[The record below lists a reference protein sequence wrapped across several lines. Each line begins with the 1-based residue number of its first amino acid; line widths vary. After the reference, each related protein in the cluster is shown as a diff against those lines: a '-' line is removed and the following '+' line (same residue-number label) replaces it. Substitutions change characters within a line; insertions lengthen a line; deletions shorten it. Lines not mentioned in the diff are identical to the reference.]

1 MGKGSGIKRRMF
13 LCAVAVAA
21 VFSLAACG
29 KENNSQQESKQEQ
42 TSAKEVALADIHEAV
57 KAVYG
62 EYYLPSMEQ
71 DAEYISALYGIT
83 EDMYE
88 EAIAEVAMISAQV
101 DTFLA
106 FKAKEGQADAIEEKL
121 NEYRD
126 YLINDSMQYPMN
138 IPKIQASQVVREGDY
153 VFFVQLGWVE
163 DDMLD
168 EDELLKKYQES
179 NQLAVDAIKEQF

>member
-1 MGKGSGIKRRMF
+1 MVNVSGMKRRMF
-13 LCAVAVAA
+13 LCVVAA
-21 VFSLAACG
+21 TAAISLAACG
-29 KENNSQQESKQEQ
+29 NGNNNQQESKQEQ
-42 TSAKEVALADIHEAV
+42 TSAKEVSLSDIHEAV

-62 EYYLPSMEQ
+62 EYYIPSMQQE
-71 DAEYISALYGIT
+71 AESISALYGIT

-88 EAIAEVAMISAQV
+88 EAIAEVSMMSVHV

-106 FKAKEGQADAIEEKL
+106 FKAKEGQADAVEEKL

-163 DDMLD
+163 DDMID
-168 EDELLKKYQES
+168 EDELLKQYQES
-179 NQLAVDAIKEQF
+179 NQLAVDAIKEKF